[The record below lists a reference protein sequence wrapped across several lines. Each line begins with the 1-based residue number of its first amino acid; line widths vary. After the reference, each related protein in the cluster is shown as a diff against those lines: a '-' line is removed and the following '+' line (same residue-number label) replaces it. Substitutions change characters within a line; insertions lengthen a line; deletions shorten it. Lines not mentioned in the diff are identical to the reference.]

1 MKARGLAVIVC
12 VLWGD
17 AARAA
22 ADAVPL
28 VQSVDTVGFT
38 VSDMEREVAF
48 LTGVLGFSRV
58 DDREVLGDA
67 YEHAEGVF
75 GLRMRVVRLR
85 LGAETLELT
94 EYLASRGRAIPEDSR
109 ANDRWFQHVAIVV
122 SDIDRAYRLLR
133 EHGVESASTGPQ
145 TLPAWNKAA
154 GGIQAFYFKDPDH
167 HFLEIIHFPAGK
179 GDPRWQE
186 AKGQLFLGIDHTAI
200 VVESTEQSLRFY
212 RDGLGLK
219 VAGESENY
227 GTEQEHL
234 NNVFG
239 ARLRITSLRAAAGPG
254 IELLEYLAPQGGRPA
269 PLDGRSNDLWHW
281 QTRLRVKTAA
291 GAVQGLSALRAGL
304 VSPGVVELP
313 AAELGAHRVVLAQ
326 DRDAH
331 GLLLSEP

>member
-1 MKARGLAVIVC
+1 MTARWLVTLAVVSAA
-12 VLWGD
+12 
-17 AARAA
+17 AARATP
-22 ADAVPL
+22 DPTPL

-38 VSDMEREVAF
+38 VSDMQREVTF
-48 LTGVLGFSRV
+48 FTSVLSFSQV
-58 DDREVLGDA
+58 DDREVAGDG

-85 LGAETLELT
+85 LGEETLELT
-94 EYLASRGRAIPEDSR
+94 EYLAPRGRAIPEDSR

-133 EHGVESASTGPQ
+133 ERGVESASTGPQ

-154 GGIQAFYFKDPDH
+154 AGIQAFYFKDPDH

-179 GDPRWQE
+179 GNQRWQDTNG
-186 AKGQLFLGIDHTAI
+186 KLFLGIDHTAI

-212 RDGLGLK
+212 RDGLGLR
-219 VAGESENY
+219 VSGESENY

-239 ARLRITSLRAAAGPG
+239 ARLRITSLRAAGGPG
-254 IELLEYLAPQGGRPA
+254 IELLEYLAPRGGRPA
-269 PLDGRSNDLWHW
+269 PQDGRSNDLWHW
-281 QTRLRVKTAA
+281 QTRLRVKAA
-291 GAVQGLSALRAGL
+291 TGAVQRLSELHAGL
-304 VSPGVVELP
+304 VSAGVVELP
-313 AAELGAHRVVLAQ
+313 WAELGAHRVVLAS